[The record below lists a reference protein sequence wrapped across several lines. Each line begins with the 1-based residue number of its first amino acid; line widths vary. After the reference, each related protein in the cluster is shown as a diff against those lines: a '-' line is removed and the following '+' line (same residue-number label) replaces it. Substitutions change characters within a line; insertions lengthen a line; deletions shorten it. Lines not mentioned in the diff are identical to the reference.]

1 MPLTMD
7 DRTAW
12 LKHLGSYLANVIT
25 EHNRRDQELNATQVF
40 PESLVGTPREVPDG
54 QAEYESKL
62 ADSVNQLLVEND
74 TIQEIDGDNT
84 ERGDQ
89 FTDSQLNVPSPGVT
103 DQFKQSN
110 SDSLSSAPI
119 SGDNTN
125 DSKVFDRLDKLSTKS
140 RLEKTKKSLL
150 NNYIESTMEIADN
163 GTPKSH
169 STEFSPK
176 AACGDQYNC
185 VVCTCS
191 ALTKHLRKQ
200 LHSVIH
206 ARSKD
211 IRVVYLF
218 IYPDDKGPNEERE
231 LNDDGSLA
239 QPTANFVKIRM
250 NLRAKET
257 GHFMGSQMLQSQLD
271 LMELPSKHE
280 RALPYGESLTKKY
293 VAKDFALTPETTPE
307 QMVKDMVQYL
317 ELKFLL

>member
-1 MPLTMD
+1 MD

-140 RLEKTKKSLL
+140 RLEKQK
-150 NNYIESTMEIADN
+150 IA
-163 GTPKSH
+163 
-169 STEFSPK
+169 F
-176 AACGDQYNC
+176 
-185 VVCTCS
+185 
-191 ALTKHLRKQ
+191 KQ
-200 LHSVIH
+200 LH
-206 ARSKD
+206 
-211 IRVVYLF
+211 
-218 IYPDDKGPNEERE
+218 
-231 LNDDGSLA
+231 
-239 QPTANFVKIRM
+239 
-250 NLRAKET
+250 
-257 GHFMGSQMLQSQLD
+257 
-271 LMELPSKHE
+271 
-280 RALPYGESLTKKY
+280 
-293 VAKDFALTPETTPE
+293 
-307 QMVKDMVQYL
+307 
-317 ELKFLL
+317 